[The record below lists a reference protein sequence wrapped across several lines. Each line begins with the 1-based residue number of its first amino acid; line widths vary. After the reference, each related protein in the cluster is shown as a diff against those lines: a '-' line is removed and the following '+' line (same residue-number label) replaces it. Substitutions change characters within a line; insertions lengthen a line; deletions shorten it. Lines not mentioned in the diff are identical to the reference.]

1 MSTHLPPQSRILVVG
16 GTGMIGQHVARL
28 LAEQG
33 NDVTIAGRNA
43 PAEGSWVEGFAFLE
57 GDYAT
62 GGLTVEELTGFDAVV
77 FAAGQD
83 IRHAG
88 GPGDDDFWRTY
99 QIEGVPNIAARAKA
113 AGVKRFVQIGSYYHQ
128 VRPDLVSN
136 EYVAAR
142 KAADDGARALSDE
155 TFAAITLNPPSIVG
169 AAPGGSVK
177 QLKGQLR
184 WANGDLAG
192 KIPDFAPAGG
202 TNYMSVRS
210 VAEAV
215 SGALARGEGGT
226 AYLIGD
232 ENLRFVDFFNLVFA
246 ASGSGRVLEERD
258 EEHPF
263 LPDWAIVPGRG
274 NVVAYEPDADE
285 VALLGYRRGDVA
297 PMIAEMVAALD

>member
-1 MSTHLPPQSRILVVG
+1 
-16 GTGMIGQHVARL
+16 MIGQHVTRA
-28 LAEQG
+28 LAAQG
-33 NDVTIAGRNA
+33 NDVTVAGRNA
-43 PAEGSWVEGFAFLE
+43 PAAGSWVEGFDFLE

-62 GGLTVEELTGFDAVV
+62 GGLSVEELTGFDAVV
-77 FAAGQD
+77 FTAGQD

-88 GPGDDDFWRTY
+88 GPGDDDFWRVY
-99 QIEGVPNIAARAKA
+99 QIEGVPQAAARAKA
-113 AGVKRFVQIGSYYHQ
+113 AGVKRFVQIGSYYHH

-142 KAADDGARALSDE
+142 KAADEGARALSDKS
-155 TFAAITLNPPSIVG
+155 FAAITLNPPSIVG
-169 AAPGGSVK
+169 TAPGGSVK
-177 QLKGQLR
+177 QLQRQLR
-184 WANGDLAG
+184 WAAGDLVG
-192 KIPDFAPAGG
+192 KVPDFAPAGG

-215 SGALARGEGGT
+215 TGALANGEGGR

-246 ASGSGRVLEERD
+246 ASGSGRVLGERD

-274 NVVAYEPDADE
+274 NVLAYEPDPAE
-285 VALLGYRRGDVA
+285 VALLGYRRGDVQ
-297 PMIAEMVAALD
+297 PMLEEMVAALADLG